1 MDRVGEL
8 RHERDFAL
16 TPRFS
21 QPAKTRLIVR
31 SLFGYVSKCTS
42 TYGGYMNIHKSMTQK
57 AIDAN
62 QKNSHHGHGPT
73 TTRGKEI
80 VRYNAVKHGL
90 LARALVFKTEREEE
104 SFRAYRKRLCK
115 DIAPQ
120 DALELMF
127 VEDLANAEWRLKRAT
142 RWEQN
147 VGMRDDTT
155 AIAEDALQSGTQR
168 LGILSFPGEEN
179 SRGWRCKELSF
190 SLTKDKDSKPQNIS
204 SLSDD
209 PGGVELTA
217 TLTDPVGDLDTIL
230 RYQRAIRRDR
240 DNAIDRLLKLQRNR
254 AKAERDC
261 VRDGSER

>member
-1 MDRVGEL
+1 M
-8 RHERDFAL
+8 
-16 TPRFS
+16 S
-21 QPAKTRLIVR
+21 
-31 SLFGYVSKCTS
+31 
-42 TYGGYMNIHKSMTQK
+42 IHKTMTQK

-62 QKNSHHGHGPT
+62 RKNSHHGHGPT
-73 TTRGKEI
+73 TIMGKQI
-80 VRYNAVKHGL
+80 VRYNAMKHGL
-90 LARALVFKTEREEE
+90 LARALVFKNEREEKN
-104 SFRAYRKRLCK
+104 FRAYRKRLCEEL
-115 DIAPQ
+115 APQ
-120 DALELMF
+120 DALELMY

-147 VGMRDDTT
+147 VGMKDDTT

-230 RYQRAIRRDR
+230 RYQRAIRKDR
-240 DNAIDRLLKLQRNR
+240 DNAIDRLLRLQRRR
-254 AKAERDC
+254 AKGHRESRHERSG
-261 VRDGSER
+261 R